1 MKIIKSR
8 RRSEPIERQYKKR
21 DNTLDFIAPFLI
33 IFITFMAY
41 PSIYSIIVSF
51 TKYRAGK
58 FSFAGLSNFRYIDR
72 PHLQESNRKYFFH
85 TDISGSDSNL
95 SGSSTA
101 NFLNIR
107 RIKALGL
114 FRMFIFMPV
123 LIFSCCSREIS

>member
-1 MKIIKSR
+1 MSRLKGNIKKEII
-8 RRSEPIERQYKKR
+8 PWI
-21 DNTLDFIAPFLI
+21 FIAPFLI

-114 FRMFIFMPV
+114 FRMFILMPV